1 MADEARRRVDAAD
14 VEKRGQGGE
23 RNVFKERHVDEDLQ
37 PQRAVERCARRR
49 AAKEQQSDKLRC
61 AEEKAQAGDGDA
73 AEARR
78 ALFAEHAVKR
88 EHGGGQNGEQRARG
102 VKRSVNGVDDDERG
116 GQFKDKRDNMVFVDL
131 LVQQE
136 MREHCDEDRIAGE
149 DDRDDGRARIGDG
162 HLIERHGD
170 DDAQKARARK
180 EAKILACEYGV
191 FLPDRAHGEGNEQY
205 AADEKAQAGDL
216 HGGKHAM
223 HRFEHNLHCAEDH
236 GAEDDKNI
244 AGTGTVH
251 NDSPFIHQT
260 KAVYAIFR
268 TKARAGFGEDSG
280 SAVFL
285 TAAVIY

>member
-14 VEKRGQGGE
+14 VEERRQGGE
-23 RNVFKERHVDEDLQ
+23 GNVFKERHVDEDLQ
-37 PQRAVERCARRR
+37 PQRAVERRARRR
-49 AAKEQQSDKLRC
+49 AAEEQQSDKLRC

-102 VKRSVNGVDDDERG
+102 VKRSVDGVDDDERG
-116 GQFKDKRDNMVFVDL
+116 GQFKDECDDMVFVDL

-170 DDAQKARARK
+170 DDAQKACARE
-180 EAKILACEYGV
+180 EAKILAREYGV
-191 FLPDRAHGEGNEQY
+191 FLPD
-205 AADEKAQAGDL
+205 
-216 HGGKHAM
+216 
-223 HRFEHNLHCAEDH
+223 
-236 GAEDDKNI
+236 
-244 AGTGTVH
+244 
-251 NDSPFIHQT
+251 
-260 KAVYAIFR
+260 
-268 TKARAGFGEDSG
+268 
-280 SAVFL
+280 
-285 TAAVIY
+285 